1 MSPVPPKIVAL
12 LVASLFLG
20 SAMAAPVGYVV
31 NSDGPDADA
40 DSLFEVDLATGDV
53 SLVGKL
59 QNQLEDVE
67 GLAMASDGRL
77 YAADDATDT
86 VFVLSRTNASAALF
100 STGVSNLAIGGNP
113 NGDYGLAFGCE
124 GQLYMSSDTNET
136 LYTVNLDTGAATV
149 VGTNGGLNAPIS
161 GIAVSADGV
170 FGLGVLDAQSL
181 FRINPDS
188 GTATEIG
195 PLGLNF
201 DFEDAGL
208 AFAADGTL
216 WGIADQR
223 SASVGGSPSV
233 IFQIDTE
240 TGAARRIAETI
251 VGVESL
257 AIAPPPCGGTP
268 APAPAPLPVPS
279 LSMWL
284 QALLTLLVGGIA
296 WSRLRRSE
304 RL

>member
-12 LVASLFLG
+12 LVASLFFG
-20 SAMAAPVGYVV
+20 SAMAAPVGYIV
-31 NSDGPDADA
+31 NSDGPNADA

-53 SLVGKL
+53 NLIGKL

-113 NGDYGLAFGCE
+113 NGDYGLAFGCQ
-124 GQLYMSSDTNET
+124 GQLYMSSDTNQT
-136 LYTVNLDTGAATV
+136 LYTVDLDSGVAKVMGA
-149 VGTNGGLNAPIS
+149 NGGLNTPIS

-170 FGLGVLDAQSL
+170 FGLGALGAQSL
-181 FRINPDS
+181 FRIDPDA

-208 AFAADGTL
+208 AFDADGTL
-216 WGIADQR
+216 WGVADRR
-223 SASVGGSPSV
+223 SASVDGSPSV
-233 IFQIDTE
+233 IFQIDVE

-251 VGVESL
+251 IGVESL
-257 AIAPPPCGGTP
+257 AIAPPPCGGAPTP
-268 APAPAPLPVPS
+268 AALPVPS
-279 LSMWL
+279 LNVWL
-284 QALLTLLVGGIA
+284 QALLALLVGGVA
-296 WSRLRRSE
+296 WLRLRPGAS
-304 RL
+304 LS